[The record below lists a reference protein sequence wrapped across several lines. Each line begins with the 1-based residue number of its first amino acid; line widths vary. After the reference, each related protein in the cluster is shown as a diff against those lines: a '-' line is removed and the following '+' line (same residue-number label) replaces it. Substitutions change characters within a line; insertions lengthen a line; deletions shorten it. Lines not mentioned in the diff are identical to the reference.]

1 MYTGEIISLIVAL
14 SWTVTAICF
23 EYAGKRIGALTLN
36 IVRLMMSIA
45 MLAITLKLTTGSI
58 APWDAGWDAW
68 KWLVLS
74 GFVGYVF
81 GDFCL
86 FNSYLLIG
94 SRFGQLFMTLAPP
107 TAAIAGY
114 LFFSVILEYN
124 LYPFIIRTLG
134 GLSDFEVTNCQPF
147 LLLHSALICFL
158 GISSMLQNV
167 LKFAVLSLTS
177 AIVTESI

>member
-1 MYTGEIISLIVAL
+1 
-14 SWTVTAICF
+14 
-23 EYAGKRIGALTLN
+23 
-36 IVRLMMSIA
+36 MSA
-45 MLAITLKLTTGSI
+45 K
-58 APWDAGWDAW
+58 
-68 KWLVLS
+68 
-74 GFVGYVF
+74 Y
-81 GDFCL
+81 
-86 FNSYLLIG
+86 YL
-94 SRFGQLFMTLAPP
+94 QMQD
-107 TAAIAGY
+107 
-114 LFFSVILEYN
+114 FSVILEYN

>member
-1 MYTGEIISLIVAL
+1 M
-14 SWTVTAICF
+14 F
-23 EYAGKRIGALTLN
+23 
-36 IVRLMMSIA
+36 
-45 MLAITLKLTTGSI
+45 
-58 APWDAGWDAW
+58 
-68 KWLVLS
+68 
-74 GFVGYVF
+74 
-81 GDFCL
+81 FCL
-86 FNSYLLIG
+86 FIICQKTVLRATVLHFLSIFGVLR
-94 SRFGQLFMTLAPP
+94 RFC
-107 TAAIAGY
+107 
-114 LFFSVILEYN
+114 VILEYN